1 MKKFK
6 YYTPLVLQKI
16 GYVLFFPI
24 YKIFVRIEIRGR
36 ENLRGLS
43 GPIILAGNHTSE
55 LDATIMPLV
64 LPLFSKLFP
73 IYFVSNPTEKFK
85 TFGWRK
91 FFYGGTFF
99 NMLGAYPI
107 FSGRKNYAISLHSH
121 IKLLR
126 KGKTICIFPE
136 GKRTKDGKL
145 NPAHGG
151 LGYLAYVTGAAVVP
165 IAIDTFFNTTPRDFF
180 LCRRKVTV
188 TVCKPI
194 SARKIFNGPA
204 ISASGRQIKNPCVAT
219 FRAASQTALDKIGEV
234 LV

>member
-1 MKKFK
+1 MTKFK

-16 GYVLFFPI
+16 GYALFFPI
-24 YKIFVRIEIRGR
+24 YNFFVRIEIRGR
-36 ENLRGLS
+36 ENLRGIS
-43 GPIILAGNHTSE
+43 GPIILAANHTSE
-55 LDATIMPLV
+55 LDATALPLV
-64 LPLFSKLFP
+64 LPFFSKFFP

-107 FSGRKNYAISLHSH
+107 FSGRKNYAISLDSH

-126 KGKTICIFPE
+126 QGKTIFIFPE

-151 LGYLAYVTGAAVVP
+151 LGYMAYVTSATVVP
-165 IAIDTFFNTTPRDFF
+165 VAIDTFFHITPRDFF
-180 LCRRKVTV
+180 LRRRKVVV
-188 TVCKPI
+188 TICKPI
-194 SARKIFNGPA
+194 PAEKI
-204 ISASGRQIKNPCVAT
+204 ISLKIKNPCVT
-219 FRAASQTALDKIGEV
+219 NFRSGSQKVLDTIGEI
-234 LV
+234 LS